1 MTKRTTEGAGEK
13 VELTEL
19 QLAIMRV
26 LWRRSEASTSEVA
39 GDLARERGL
48 AHTTVA
54 TLLTRLEK
62 RGLLV
67 QRREGRA
74 LIYRAAVTEAE
85 VQRSMVADLVSN
97 LFRGDASALVAH
109 LVHAEEVATSDLDK
123 VRARLKGARRG

>member
-1 MTKRTTEGAGEK
+1 MTKRTNEGAREK

-26 LWRRSEASTSEVA
+26 LWRRSEASTAEVA

-48 AHTTVA
+48 AHTTIA

-74 LIYRAAVTEAE
+74 LIYRAAVSEAE

-109 LVHAEEVATSDLDK
+109 LVRAEEVAASDLDK
-123 VRARLKGARRG
+123 VRARLKGVRRG